1 MALVNRPDYTVKW
14 AESGNKLQPTSEKVE
29 LGHVVEKPPYE
40 LVNWIEN
47 KQDAAIAY
55 VMQEGISD
63 WSLDQDYSATSL
75 VKYGGIVYK
84 AKVASIGKQPDI
96 ETAVW
101 EIAFVDYGDYVDLTD
116 DLYNTK
122 NTAGYAANLVYK
134 NAPVMTARAD
144 GTSYKADIGTSLT
157 PTDNVGYVFD
167 GKETDGIFHDGD
179 SVVAQKN
186 GAIVAAFDQVQS
198 LTERTDTVVTMSVLQ
213 QIIDSIKEPFAPVG
227 SIVAMATRVVPT
239 GYLECNGNTV
249 SRTNYADLFSKIGT
263 TFGTGDGSTTFN
275 LPDLRGE
282 FIRGFDSGRG
292 IDSSRQFGSNQTESF
307 KSHNHKNGV
316 CDDALGSGTSANV
329 YGETLEGIPGTAEG
343 RNQTSSGGLTNARQ
357 GFTSTEGGVETRPRN
372 VALMYVI
379 KY

>member
-1 MALVNRPDYTVKW
+1 MATVNRPDYTVKW

-47 KQDAAIAY
+47 KQDSAITY
-55 VMQEGISD
+55 LMQEGISD

-122 NTAGYAANLVYK
+122 NTAGHAANLVYK

-157 PTDNVGYVFD
+157 PTDNVGYVFN
-167 GKETDGIFHDGD
+167 GKETDGIFHDG
-179 SVVAQKN
+179 SKVVAQKN
-186 GAIVAAFDQVQS
+186 GVVVA
-198 LTERTDTVVTMSVLQ
+198 
-213 QIIDSIKEPFAPVG
+213 
-227 SIVAMATRVVPT
+227 
-239 GYLECNGNTV
+239 
-249 SRTNYADLFSKIGT
+249 
-263 TFGTGDGSTTFN
+263 
-275 LPDLRGE
+275 E
-282 FIRGFDSGRG
+282 F
-292 IDSSRQFGSNQTESF
+292 
-307 KSHNHKNGV
+307 
-316 CDDALGSGTSANV
+316 DDALTNNDGKQVVTKDYLRQYLELYGIGDLFITTRNGNPATLLGYGTWQRYAEGKVLVGFSEASSTNPVWTKFIGNEYGEYDHTLSESELPPHNHPATQAGDANNVVSGSNLQLSGTSNGGYSSAASNAVGSTGGNQPHNNV
-329 YGETLEGIPGTAEG
+329 QPSIVVHMWI
-343 RNQTSSGGLTNARQ
+343 RVS
-357 GFTSTEGGVETRPRN
+357 
-372 VALMYVI
+372 
-379 KY
+379 

>member
-1 MALVNRPDYTVKW
+1 MALVNRPDFSIKW
-14 AESGNKLQPTSEKVE
+14 AEAGNVLEPATEKRE

-40 LVNWIEN
+40 IVNWIEN
-47 KQDAAIAY
+47 NQDNGIAY

-75 VKYGGIVYK
+75 VKYDGIVYK

-122 NTAGYAANLVYK
+122 NTAGHAANLVYK
-134 NAPVMTARAD
+134 NSPVMTSRAD

-227 SIVAMATRVVPT
+227 SIVAMATRVVPA

-249 SRTNYADLFSKIGT
+249 SRTTYADLFSKIGT

-292 IDSSRQFGSNQTESF
+292 VDPNRGFGQWQDDTF
-307 KSHNHKNGV
+307 KAHSHNIVNIAGSDGVPDTGVTVGEMISDGTYNDSYRTTTNGW
-316 CDDALGSGTSANV
+316 T
-329 YGETLEGIPGTAEG
+329 
-343 RNQTSSGGLTNARQ
+343 
-357 GFTSTEGGVETRPRN
+357 ETRPRN